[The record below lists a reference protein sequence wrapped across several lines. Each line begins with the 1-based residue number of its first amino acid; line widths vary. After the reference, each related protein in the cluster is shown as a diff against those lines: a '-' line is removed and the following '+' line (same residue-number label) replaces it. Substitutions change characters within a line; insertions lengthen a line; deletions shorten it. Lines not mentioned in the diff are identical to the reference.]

1 MTIDPAQLRWF
12 AAFWQLYP
20 RKVAKK
26 AAEKAWAK
34 LAPDAALVEQIMAG
48 LRAQLSQMRARDK
61 QFIPHPATWL
71 RGERWN
77 DEIEQPKPLTGHAL
91 FLARRELEVR
101 EYRERNSGSIQ

>member
-1 MTIDPAQLRWF
+1 MDEHAGNRF
-12 AAFWQLYP
+12 DEFWNQYP
-20 RKVAKK
+20 RRIAKK
-26 AAEKAWAK
+26 AAQKAWDRIK
-34 LAPDAALVEQIMAG
+34 PDAALVEQIMAG
-48 LRAQLSQMRARDK
+48 LRAQLRTMSLKEK

-101 EYRERNSGSIQ
+101 EYQKVNGRVQ